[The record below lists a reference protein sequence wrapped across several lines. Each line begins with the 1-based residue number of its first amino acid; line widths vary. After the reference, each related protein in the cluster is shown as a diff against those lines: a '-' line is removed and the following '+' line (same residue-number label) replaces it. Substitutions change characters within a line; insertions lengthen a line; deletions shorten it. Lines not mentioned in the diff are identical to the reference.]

1 MLHSGKFGCVTTFV
15 MALNSNLKLKNV
27 KFSQFKYVIHF
38 LCSTLSKIQIHK
50 ICTSLHSDINLHFTS
65 QLFLELASLNT
76 IISLHAIPDKCL
88 KTILGHYTFPA
99 KTLTMVLEVCVILL
113 DDWNLAF

>member
-27 KFSQFKYVIHF
+27 TYSQFKYVIHF

-50 ICTSLHSDINLHFTS
+50 IHHCILIFIYILHPNF
-65 QLFLELASLNT
+65 F
-76 IISLHAIPDKCL
+76 
-88 KTILGHYTFPA
+88 
-99 KTLTMVLEVCVILL
+99 
-113 DDWNLAF
+113 WNWHL